1 MSQDRVATL
10 RPSICVCVPASGTKT
25 VMENDNSVP
34 ASSLLVDLPA
44 IFSSASAQELLT
56 KPALGAL
63 MVEYWCWEQ
72 GMADWYVR
80 QPVRRHRDF
89 VGWIV
94 EGRALFDR
102 LDELKQLARGLG
114 P

>member
-1 MSQDRVATL
+1 M
-10 RPSICVCVPASGTKT
+10 
-25 VMENDNSVP
+25 METDNSVP

-44 IFSSASAQELLT
+44 IFSSASAQELLA

-72 GMADWYVR
+72 GMADWYAR

-89 VGWIV
+89 AGWIV

-102 LDELKQLARGLG
+102 LNELKQLARGVDPKWWTPDWWDL
-114 P
+114 PA